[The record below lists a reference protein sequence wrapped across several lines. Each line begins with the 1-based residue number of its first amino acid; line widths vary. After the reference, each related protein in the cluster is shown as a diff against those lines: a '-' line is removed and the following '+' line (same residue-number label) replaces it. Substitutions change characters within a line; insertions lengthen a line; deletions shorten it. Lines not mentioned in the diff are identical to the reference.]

1 MNSNAHSRSYS
12 MRAAA
17 GDPVLPH
24 CSSCNAV
31 FMPPRAACPACGTAG
46 PDWVPA
52 LGATGTLYSYT
63 MIGDGDEA
71 KIIALADLDV
81 ITDGSKYY
89 AQLLTDDLT
98 LLTMGR
104 PVQVG
109 TADLGR
115 GEQVPVLTVQE
126 AGNE

>member
-1 MNSNAHSRSYS
+1 MNSNAHFRSYS
-12 MRAAA
+12 ERAAA

-24 CSSCNAV
+24 CSSCRAV
-31 FMPPRAACPACGTAG
+31 FMPPRAACPECGAAG
-46 PDWVPA
+46 PGWVPA

-63 MIGDGDEA
+63 VIGDGDEA
-71 KIIALADLDV
+71 RIIALADLDL

-89 AQLLTDDLT
+89 AQLLTDDQG

-104 PVQVG
+104 PVRVG

-115 GEQVPVLTVQE
+115 GEQVPVLVVQE

>member
-1 MNSNAHSRSYS
+1 MNSHAHFRNYTE
-12 MRAAA
+12 RAAA

-24 CSSCNAV
+24 CLKCSAV
-31 FMPPRAACPACGTAG
+31 FMPPRAACPECGTASPG
-46 PDWVPA
+46 WIPA
-52 LGATGTLYSYT
+52 LGAAGTLYSYT
-63 MIGDGDEA
+63 VIGDGDDA
-71 KIIALADLDV
+71 RIIGLADLDL

-89 AQLLTDDLT
+89 AQLQADDLT

-104 PVQVG
+104 PVRVG

-115 GEQVPVLTVQE
+115 GQQVPVLAIQG